1 MSPRLD
7 EIGYQEQANAVG
19 VLRSEDI
26 MSADILEKVFGL
38 IGTLLVAVFVLGLAE
53 SISSGAAGF
62 WGGLPFWIICVAV
75 LVLIFYDF
83 WDSCFRKK

>member
-1 MSPRLD
+1 MGSENVMSPA
-7 EIGYQEQANAVG
+7 I
-19 VLRSEDI
+19 I
-26 MSADILEKVFGL
+26 EKISGL
-38 IGTLLVAVFVLGLAE
+38 IGSFLVAGFVLGLAE

-62 WGGLPFWIICVAV
+62 WGGLPFWIICIAV